1 MIFFKIFSYRLVIL
15 ALMVVIPSL
24 SFSQTDSLWLGNW
37 REAMVETCPYFFY
50 CDSKTVSP
58 KVLQEVSFTIKSC
71 TGKSV
76 AKTKKVQKN
85 TISLLLNNAPD
96 SLGSEG
102 FIIKYDSV
110 NNNTQVI
117 AKTNAGLL
125 YGVFEWQRRLHTG
138 EKFTVFASVPK
149 YDVRVLNHWDNL
161 DGSVER
167 GYAGKSIWFDGDS
180 VSYRKD
186 IVTYARANASIGIN
200 AIVINNVNASPEM
213 LSAKILKG
221 VKRIADIMRPYNIK
235 VYLAVNFSTPSALGG
250 LSTSDPLNDEV
261 IAWWNKKVKEIYTLI
276 PDFGGFLVKANSEGL
291 PGPMDYGRTHSDGAN
306 MLAKALKPYN
316 GIVMWR
322 AFVYSPKGGDRAKQ
336 AYEEFMPLDG
346 KFDDNVIIQIK
357 NGPVDFQ
364 PREPFSP
371 LFGALKKTQIM
382 AEVQITQ
389 EYLGYS
395 DHLCYLATMWKEF
408 LDYPTYHNGM
418 DVKATTL
425 NQKLTA
431 ISGVANT
438 GTMKNWCGYVFAQSN
453 WYCFGR
459 LAWNPELKSSDIAR
473 EWVLQSLSKNPDA
486 VEKIVDIM
494 QKSREAVVDYMMP
507 LGFHH
512 LFGWSDHYG
521 PQPWC
526 AIEGARADW
535 MPSYYHK
542 ADKNGVGFNRA
553 VSGSNA
559 VEQYQEPL
567 RTMYND
573 PKLCPQEY
581 LLWFHHLP
589 WDYVFDNGSTL
600 WVNICEHYYRGA
612 QRVDEF
618 RKTWKTLVGKVYS
631 PQYSEVEKKLEI
643 QYDEAQWWRDACLLY
658 FSNISGLTIP
668 ENLGSQKYHSVEECE
683 QKRMKKAY
691 VERQRD

>member
-1 MIFFKIFSYRLVIL
+1 MALFKIPTSLNIKEKMAKTQEKSFGDAASEENLRERRYFWTARGFAMIFVVSLITNIL
-15 ALMVVIPSL
+15 MLLSL
-24 SFSQTDSLWLGNW
+24 SSL
-37 REAMVETCPYFFY
+37 
-50 CDSKTVSP
+50 
-58 KVLQEVSFTIKSC
+58 
-71 TGKSV
+71 
-76 AKTKKVQKN
+76 
-85 TISLLLNNAPD
+85 
-96 SLGSEG
+96 
-102 FIIKYDSV
+102 
-110 NNNTQVI
+110 
-117 AKTNAGLL
+117 
-125 YGVFEWQRRLHTG
+125 
-138 EKFTVFASVPK
+138 VPL
-149 YDVRVLNHWDNL
+149 VRVQPYKLTFSDKKAQTVTVKPYEINETLMKGITADMVRQYVTL
-161 DGSVER
+161 
-167 GYAGKSIWFDGDS
+167 
-180 VSYRKD
+180 RKT
-186 IVTYARANASIGIN
+186 I
-200 AIVINNVNASPEM
+200 
-213 LSAKILKG
+213 
-221 VKRIADIMRPYNIK
+221 
-235 VYLAVNFSTPSALGG
+235 
-250 LSTSDPLNDEV
+250 TSDL
-261 IAWWNKKVKEIYTLI
+261 
-276 PDFGGFLVKANSEGL
+276 
-291 PGPMDYGRTHSDGAN
+291 
-306 MLAKALKPYN
+306 
-316 GIVMWR
+316 
-322 AFVYSPKGGDRAKQ
+322 
-336 AYEEFMPLDG
+336 EEMG
-346 KFDDNVIIQIK
+346 YRWGK